1 MKNILAIIPARS
13 KSKGVK
19 NKNLKKVN
27 GKELVY
33 YTIKRAKESKLISNI
48 IASTDSK
55 IYSKFFKKHSIWTP
69 SLRPK
74 RLSGDKSKIINTLIY
89 TTKIAEKLKKIKYD
103 YVILL
108 QPTAP
113 NRTRGEIDRC
123 LNKIINS
130 KYDSLISLCALNSCH
145 PIKMKKIKKNLVKS
159 YIKNAAENPNRQ
171 ELEKLYVP
179 SGNIYII
186 KRDILIKK
194 KTIGGKKQSYDLIK
208 FNNYVNIDTNDD
220 FEIAKIKLKSFK

>member
-130 KYDSLISLCALNSCH
+130 KYDSLISLCAIIYSSVNLGYQLNNTIFGVIIGVISVIVIFLFCREMI
-145 PIKMKKIKKNLVKS
+145 P
-159 YIKNAAENPNRQ
+159 E
-171 ELEKLYVP
+171 
-179 SGNIYII
+179 II
-186 KRDILIKK
+186 KRGDKYMKEKLETKVYKHNWNKYIIGISSILIF
-194 KTIGGKKQSYDLIK
+194 LIL
-208 FNNYVNIDTNDD
+208 
-220 FEIAKIKLKSFK
+220 EIILGEIVINLL